1 MIVTV
6 GHNNISCNDADQ
18 YEKTIRELLSLES
31 AEVWISMTGDRDEC
45 PCMSL
50 LVNQNAATLNYYGDD
65 ESCYVSYSGD
75 SKQGIVSFCDGQ
87 YEIDNSQ
94 VIDKESALTALM
106 DYYRN
111 NTRSDSIQWDQLY

>member
-1 MIVTV
+1 MF
-6 GHNNISCNDADQ
+6 NI
-18 YEKTIRELLSLES
+18 KH
-31 AEVWISMTGDRDEC
+31 
-45 PCMSL
+45 
-50 LVNQNAATLNYYGDD
+50 DD